1 MYNIASYL
9 KISSS
14 ITSCF
19 VVVAQNAATLPSNK
33 SSTQQAQS
41 HTEEV
46 ISNGVS
52 STNSTY
58 NNKKS
63 SKLSTTTSTD
73 NIDSKENCKT
83 KHSNHIEDYQIIE
96 QSLPA
101 KRHNN
106 LNDYEEEN
114 LKNDE
119 QAKSYKQSNGVT
131 SKNATKLN
139 TQKDLSSTTSG
150 NTSNK
155 KGKNTNAGKEASGT
169 HYTNNKEDLI
179 SR

>member
-1 MYNIASYL
+1 MV
-9 KISSS
+9 
-14 ITSCF
+14 CF
-19 VVVAQNAATLPSNK
+19 VVAAQNAATLPSNK
-33 SSTQQAQS
+33 SSTQQGQQAQP

-46 ISNGVS
+46 ISSNGVS

-73 NIDSKENCKT
+73 NLDSKENCKT

-106 LNDYEEEN
+106 VNDYEEEN

-119 QAKSYKQSNGVT
+119 QAKSYKHANGVT
-131 SKNATKLN
+131 TKNATKLN

-155 KGKNTNAGKEASGT
+155 RGKNTNAGKEASGT